1 MSPRHPRPRVALLT
15 GASSGIG
22 EALAAALAAR
32 GTHVLL
38 AARGPTRIV
47 GRLNQL
53 MAQSARL
60 SPRALTAR
68 ISAAL
73 LAPPEP
79 PSHRPHS

>member
-1 MSPRHPRPRVALLT
+1 MTAL
-15 GASSGIG
+15 
-22 EALAAALAAR
+22 E
-32 GTHVLL
+32 
-38 AARGPTRIV
+38 ARGPTRIV

-79 PSHRPHS
+79 PSHRPLS